1 MLYCTTPVACVD
13 LNAAVDEV
21 GRGSSE
27 LTPKRDLKGGGGFGL
42 HDSRLLGYPQEH
54 KQHGFD
60 DSLKV
65 VRIRE

>member
-1 MLYCTTPVACVD
+1 M
-13 LNAAVDEV
+13 DEV